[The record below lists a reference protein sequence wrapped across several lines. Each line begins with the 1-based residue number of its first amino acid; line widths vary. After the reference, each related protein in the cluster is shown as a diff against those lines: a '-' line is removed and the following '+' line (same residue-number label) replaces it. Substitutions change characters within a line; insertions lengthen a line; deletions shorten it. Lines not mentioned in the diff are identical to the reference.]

1 MAQTFDGHWE
11 VQVSSQR
18 DSYDK
23 TMLGIAR
30 AFPRLSSLGI
40 AFRSDESCGP
50 PPLCWC
56 IGDEGLEAL
65 SRLKYLR
72 SPHLPWCTGISP
84 EVLAKVGQ
92 SWSDLRTADLS
103 WCVGLDGEAIS
114 GLLENCVALRSINL
128 SGCKIVDDTLFAV
141 AASCPKLEVLQVV
154 HCEGVTSQGISAV
167 ARDCRSLTLLNVTGC
182 NRVATNVHDLVV
194 LKALN
199 THVKIVKRW

>member
-1 MAQTFDGHWE
+1 MSECPTESLRLRLASRGFQRAVAQTFDGHWE

-72 SPHLPWCTGISP
+72 SLHLPWCTGISP
-84 EVLAKVGQ
+84 EVLAKV
-92 SWSDLRTADLS
+92 
-103 WCVGLDGEAIS
+103 
-114 GLLENCVALRSINL
+114 
-128 SGCKIVDDTLFAV
+128 
-141 AASCPKLEVLQVV
+141 ASRAQLAPNQLVMY
-154 HCEGVTSQGISAV
+154 
-167 ARDCRSLTLLNVTGC
+167 NYTG
-182 NRVATNVHDLVV
+182 AQIYT
-194 LKALN
+194 
-199 THVKIVKRW
+199 T